1 MQIFKLLA
9 LVLAVGASTTIYA
22 QRNVAKSKLYKY
34 EISIGL
40 GLVTDKRNTSFA
52 NSYYRRYRIEK
63 AYGCGGSFDY
73 CISYNLQYFYN
84 INRHIAIGG
93 TMGLS
98 HFTTKPFGLGVD
110 ENGDRVSNGFYDF
123 DNRVFYAMPLAK
135 YTWAIIRRTTFYS
148 KVGAG
153 LYYRRMKVD
162 SEVRGHERQSDML
175 TSYQVTIAGFKARGK
190 RLGMYGELG
199 YGCQGI
205 LTFGM
210 TLDL

>member
-1 MQIFKLLA
+1 MR
-9 LVLAVGASTTIYA
+9 LVRFLILGLAVAASAAMYA
-22 QRNVAKSKLYKY
+22 QDDNAKEELKKH

-40 GLVTDKRNTSFA
+40 GFVSDDRNYSFF
-52 NSYYRRYRIEK
+52 NSYFERHRIEDLGEC
-63 AYGCGGSFDY
+63 YGIFEY
-73 CISYNLQYFYN
+73 CFSPNMQYFYN
-84 INRHIAIGG
+84 INKHIAIGG
-93 TMGLS
+93 TIGIS
-98 HFTTKPFGLGVD
+98 HFTVRSFGFEVD
-110 ENGDRVSNGFYDF
+110 KNGDRVSNGFYDF

-162 SEVRGHERQSDML
+162 SEVLGNERQSDML